1 MTAGAFKKM
10 AFCARMSFDSSSSS
24 MLTPTEMRT
33 SSEKPRGWT
42 NLLDPNEEK
51 SKLVDLNEEKSEVK
65 NLNEEK
71 SEVWRNIFQERF
83 DRRTGG
89 NCSKE
94 LFFPVL
100 VLFNKLLL
108 FL

>member
-1 MTAGAFKKM
+1 
-10 AFCARMSFDSSSSS
+10 MSFDSSSSS

-42 NLLDPNEEK
+42 NLVDLNEEK

-94 LFFPVL
+94 PFFPVL
-100 VLFNKLLL
+100 VIFNKILL
-108 FL
+108 FLLVPFPGGICQSAN

>member
-1 MTAGAFKKM
+1 
-10 AFCARMSFDSSSSS
+10 MSFDSSSSS

-42 NLLDPNEEK
+42 NLVNLNEEESEVCNPNEEK
-51 SKLVDLNEEKSEVK
+51 SRLAD
-65 NLNEEK
+65 LNEEK

-83 DRRTGG
+83 DKRTGG